1 MAKLILKS
9 ILGNVGAGLEKV
21 QFIKNQYHQ
30 IESMLSARPQILLI
44 GAIQKSSVSYDI
56 ANAYTSIGDDLANSL
71 SAEYKQDGVPVD
83 AIIDYQGEMSVTL
96 TKNPVQKK
104 ADISDHRI
112 PQPKTLVVELGVS
125 NDVVSDLLGQF
136 KKVTAGYASL
146 LGYNLDDKRIVTY
159 KKFEELMLRGQ
170 PFTVVTPH
178 GIYEDMLITKVKPH
192 TTLENEGLF
201 YGTVEF
207 QELIF
212 FEDLNKQG
220 TSPQIKKVDEKLFDK
235 IKNWLG
241 DEFKNKTGEIYKW

>member
-1 MAKLILKS
+1 MAKLTLKS
-9 ILGNVGAGLEKV
+9 IVGNVGAGLEKV
-21 QFIKNQYHQ
+21 QFIKNQFNQ
-30 IESMLSARPQILLI
+30 IESMLSVRPQILLI
-44 GAIQKSSVSYDI
+44 GAIQKSSVSKRI
-56 ANAYTSIGDDLANSL
+56 ADAYTSLGDDLANSL
-71 SAEYKQDGVPVD
+71 SVEYKQDGVPVD
-83 AIIDYQGEMSVTL
+83 AIVDYQGEMSVTL

-104 ADISDHRI
+104 ADVSDHRI

-125 NDVVSDLLGQF
+125 NDVASDLLGQV

-178 GIYEDMLITKVKPH
+178 GIYENMLITKVKPH
-192 TTLENEGLF
+192 TTLETEGLF

-220 TSPQIKKVDEKLFDK
+220 TSPQKKEVKTWLEKYSDK
-235 IKNWLG
+235 VKK
-241 DEFKNKTGEIYKW
+241 EFQNKVKELYEW

>member
-1 MAKLILKS
+1 MAKLTLKS
-9 ILGNVGAGLEKV
+9 IVGNVGAGLGKV
-21 QFIKNQYHQ
+21 QFIKNQFNQ
-30 IESMLSARPQILLI
+30 IESMLSVRPQILLI
-44 GAIQKSSVSYDI
+44 GAIQKSSVSKRI
-56 ANAYTSIGDDLANSL
+56 ADAYTSIGDDLANSL

-83 AIIDYQGEMSVTL
+83 AIVDYQGEMSVTL

-104 ADISDHRI
+104 ADVSDHRI

-125 NDVVSDLLGQF
+125 NDVASDLLGQV

-178 GIYEDMLITKVKPH
+178 GIYENMLITKVKPH
-192 TTLENEGLF
+192 TTLETEGLF

-220 TSPQIKKVDEKLFDK
+220 TSPQKKEFET
-235 IKNWLG
+235 WLG
-241 DEFKNKTGEIYKW
+241 KYADKVKEEFQNKVKELYEW

>member
-1 MAKLILKS
+1 MAKLKLKS
-9 ILGNVGAGLEKV
+9 VVGHIAGELGNV
-21 QFIKNQYHQ
+21 QYIVNEAYQ
-30 IESMLSARPQILLI
+30 IEAAIGTRPQVLLI
-44 GAIQKSSVSYDI
+44 GALQSRGVLNQF
-56 ANAYTSIGDDLANSL
+56 ANNFISIGDDLANSL

-83 AIIDYQGEMSVTL
+83 AIVDYQGEMSVTL

-104 ADISDHRI
+104 ADVSDHRI

-125 NDVVSDLLGQF
+125 NDIVSELLGQA
-136 KKVTAGYASL
+136 KKIIAGYASL
-146 LGYNLDDKRIVTY
+146 LGYNVNDKRIITY

-178 GIYEDMLITKVKPH
+178 GIYENMLITKVKPH
-192 TTLENEGLF
+192 TTLETEGLF

-220 TSPQIKKVDEKLFDK
+220 TSPQKKEVKTWLEKFEDK
-235 IKNWLG
+235 LEE
-241 DEFKNKTGEIYKW
+241 EFLNKVKELYEW

>member
-21 QFIKNQYHQ
+21 QFIKNQYNQ

-44 GAIQKSSVSYDI
+44 GAIQKNSVSYNI
-56 ANAYTSIGDDLANSL
+56 ANAYKSIGDDLANSL

-178 GIYEDMLITKVKPH
+178 GIYENMLITKVKPH
-192 TTLENEGLF
+192 TNLENEGLF

-212 FEDLNKQG
+212 FEDLNNQG
-220 TSPQIKKVDEKLFDK
+220 TSPQIKKVEKKLFDK
-235 IKNWLG
+235 IKKWLG

>member
-21 QFIKNQYHQ
+21 QFIKNQYNQ
-30 IESMLSARPQILLI
+30 IESMLSVRPQILLI
-44 GAIQKSSVSYDI
+44 GAIQKSSVSLQF

-83 AIIDYQGEMSVTL
+83 AIVDYQGEMSVTL

-104 ADISDHRI
+104 ADVSDHRI

-136 KKVTAGYASL
+136 KKVVAGYASL

-178 GIYEDMLITKVKPH
+178 GIYENMLITKVKPH
-192 TTLENEGLF
+192 TTLETEGLF

-220 TSPQIKKVDEKLFDK
+220 TSPQKKEFGSWLEEFEDKLK
-235 IKNWLG
+235 E
-241 DEFKNKTGEIYKW
+241 EFKNKVKEIYKW

>member
-1 MAKLILKS
+1 MAKLKLKS

-21 QFIKNQYHQ
+21 QFIKNQYNQ
-30 IESMLSARPQILLI
+30 IESMLSVRPQILLI
-44 GAIQKSSVSYDI
+44 GAIQKSSVSLQF

-83 AIIDYQGEMSVTL
+83 AIVDYQGEMSVTL

-104 ADISDHRI
+104 ADVSDHRI

-136 KKVTAGYASL
+136 KKVVAGYASL

-178 GIYEDMLITKVKPH
+178 GIYENMLITKVKPH
-192 TTLENEGLF
+192 TTLETEGLF

-220 TSPQIKKVDEKLFDK
+220 TSPQKKEFGSWLEEFEDKLK
-235 IKNWLG
+235 E
-241 DEFKNKTGEIYKW
+241 EFKNKVKEIYKW